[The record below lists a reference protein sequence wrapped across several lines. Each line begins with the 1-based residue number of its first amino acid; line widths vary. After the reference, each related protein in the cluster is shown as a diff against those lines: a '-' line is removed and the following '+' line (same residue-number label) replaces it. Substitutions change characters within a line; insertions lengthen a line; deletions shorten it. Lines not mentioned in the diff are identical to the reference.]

1 MSYREFFNR
10 LLITFLWLGFS
21 FHASGQSGSN
31 ASRWADSV
39 FATLSYEQKIGQ
51 LFMVDAYS
59 DRDSNHQITIENL
72 IANYHIGG
80 IIFFKGGPVRQA
92 LLTNRYQSLA
102 SLPLLIGIDGEWG
115 LSMRLDSTIRFPRQM
130 TLGAGSGPPAI
141 YRMGKEIARQCKRM
155 GIHLNFAPVADIN
168 NNPFNPVINSRSFGE
183 SREQVAELASAYMR
197 GMQDHGVLAC
207 GKHFPGHG
215 DTDADSH
222 YTLPLVHRLPGAIDS
237 VELYPFRRLIS
248 DGVAG
253 LMVAHLFIPSLDT
266 TFNRPSTL
274 SPVIVDSLLRKT
286 MGFDGIIITD
296 ALNMKG
302 VADFYPA
309 GEAELLALKA
319 GNDVLLYST
328 DVAKAWLRIHL
339 AIQNCEMDQELID
352 DRVKRILRAKYI
364 AGLNNYQPVELENLI
379 NDLNTPDAEHL
390 NRQLYEN
397 AITVIHNN
405 SGLLPLHDFSGCRIA
420 SVVYNDSL
428 SNPFQQRIADFA
440 HTDFFRIPRDAGNSF
455 LDSLLQQLESYDRV
469 ILSVHN
475 TTTKSSGGFGISDQ
489 LSEWTGKLSSQ
500 IPVAV
505 VIFGNAYSLTRM
517 SSSLNA
523 GALVLAYE
531 DTPGTQQLTAQ
542 GLFGGATM
550 NGRIPVTPVPE
561 IKRGMGLS
569 LMRDPSRL
577 RFTDP
582 MEMGIHPARF
592 SRVDSIAAQ
601 VMADSAAPG
610 LQVLVAWKGNIIF
623 QKSYG
628 KQRYDSLAAP
638 VANTD
643 LYDIASITKIA
654 GTALAV
660 MKLQEEDRIDI
671 KRKASRYY
679 YPLRRTNKRDLVIS
693 DILTHRAGLKAYI
706 PFWKNT
712 LENGKPSFNIY
723 HFEKDVNYSV
733 PVADSM
739 FILKSFPE
747 RIWKEIDDSPLQN
760 HGDYVYSDLGM
771 LLMQRMVENLCEQPL
786 DRYLEDHF
794 YRPLGLPRMMYNPLQ
809 NKIPLNRIVPTE
821 WDSAFRQR
829 LVHGFVHDP
838 AAAMLGGVAGHAGL
852 FSDAYSLAVIMQ
864 MLLNEGTYGGTR
876 YLKPETVR
884 LFTRKYDKDGQNRRG
899 LIFDK
904 PDLTDPDKSPAA
916 KSASASTFGHT
927 GFTGTAAWA
936 DPEHDLVFIFL
947 SNRVY
952 PDASVNKLAKGNY
965 RTDMMEA
972 VYDIIL
978 NRDQKK

>member
-1 MSYREFFNR
+1 MKDHVFFNR
-10 LLITFLWLGFS
+10 LLITFLGLGCS
-21 FHASGQSGSN
+21 FTATAQSDSS
-31 ASRWADSV
+31 AFHWADSV
-39 FATLSYEQKIGQ
+39 FTTLRYEQKIGQ

-59 DRDSNHQITIENL
+59 DRDSTHQNTIENL

-92 LLTNRYQSLA
+92 QLTNRYQSLA

-130 TLGAGSGPPAI
+130 TLGAGSGAQAI
-141 YRMGKEIARQCKRM
+141 YRMGEEIARQCKRM

-183 SREQVAELASAYMR
+183 SREQVAELSSAYMR
-197 GMQDHGVLAC
+197 GMQDQGVLAC

-215 DTDADSH
+215 DTDSDSH
-222 YTLPLVHRLPGAIDS
+222 YTLPLIHRLPGAIDS

-274 SPVIVDSLLRKT
+274 SPVIVDSLLRKK
-286 MGFDGIIITD
+286 MGFEGLIITD

-309 GEAELLALKA
+309 GEAELLALNA

-328 DVAKAWLRIHL
+328 DVPKAWLRIHL
-339 AIQNCEMDQELID
+339 ALQNCEIEQAMID
-352 DRVKRILRAKYI
+352 EKVKRILRAKYR
-364 AGLNNYQPVELENLI
+364 AGLNHHTPVSLENLVD
-379 NDLNTPDAEHL
+379 DLNTPDAAYL
-390 NRQLYEN
+390 SRQLYEN

-405 SGLLPLHDFSGCRIA
+405 SGLLPLHDFSGCRMA

-428 SNPFQQRIADFA
+428 SNPFQNRLADFA
-440 HTDFFRIPRDAGNSF
+440 RTDIYSIPRDAGDPF
-455 LDSLLQQLESYDRV
+455 LDSLLFRLEKYDRV
-469 ILSVHN
+469 ILSIHN
-475 TTTKSSGGFGISDQ
+475 TTTRSSAGFGIIDLLSGWAGR
-489 LSEWTGKLSSQ
+489 LSERV
-500 IPVAV
+500 PVTV
-505 VIFGNAYSLTRM
+505 VVFGNAYTLTRM

-531 DTPGTQQLTAQ
+531 DTPVMQQLTAQ

-550 NGRIPVTPVPE
+550 NGRIPVTPLPE
-561 IKRGMGLS
+561 IKRGTGLS

-577 RFTDP
+577 RITDP
-582 MEMGIHPARF
+582 LEMGIQPSQYHKI
-592 SRVDSIAAQ
+592 DSIAAR
-601 VMADSAAPG
+601 VIADSAAPG
-610 LQVLVAWKGNIIF
+610 LQVLVAWKGNIIL

-628 KQRYDSLAAP
+628 KHRYDSLASP
-638 VANTD
+638 VINTD
-643 LYDIASITKIA
+643 LFDIASITKIA

-660 MKLQEEDRIDI
+660 MKLHELGVLDVE
-671 KRKASRYY
+671 KKASRYFF
-679 YPLRRTNKRDLVIS
+679 PLRRTNKRDLVIE
-693 DILTHRAGLKAYI
+693 DILTHRAGLNAYI

-723 HFEKDVNYSV
+723 HFEKDVNYSI
-733 PVADSM
+733 PVAGNM
-739 FILKSFPE
+739 FILKSYPE
-747 RIWKEIDDSPLQN
+747 RIWKEIDESPLQD

-771 LLMQRMVENLCEQPL
+771 LLMQRIVENLSEQPL

-821 WDSAFRQR
+821 LDRDFRQQ
-829 LVHGFVHDP
+829 LVHGYVHDP
-838 AAAMLGGVAGHAGL
+838 TAAMLGGVAGHAGL

-864 MLLNEGTYGGTR
+864 MMLNEGTYGGIR

-884 LFTRKYDKDGQNRRG
+884 LFTRKYDDDSQNRRG

-904 PDLTDPDKSPAA
+904 PDFSDLKNSPAA
-916 KSASASTFGHT
+916 QSASASTFGHT

-947 SNRVY
+947 SNRVH

-978 NRDQKK
+978 NRDQRK

>member
-1 MSYREFFNR
+1 MGCSFN
-10 LLITFLWLGFS
+10 
-21 FHASGQSGSN
+21 AAGQNSIN

-39 FATLSYEQKIGQ
+39 FTTLNYEQKIGQ

-59 DRDSNHQITIENL
+59 DRDSAHQISIENL
-72 IANYHIGG
+72 IVNYHIGG
-80 IIFFKGGPVRQA
+80 IIFFKGGPLRQA
-92 LLTNRYQSLA
+92 HLTNRYQSLS

-141 YRMGKEIARQCKRM
+141 YRMGEEIARQCKRL

-248 DGVAG
+248 DGVAS

-266 TFNRPSTL
+266 ALNRPATL
-274 SPVIVDSLLRKT
+274 SPVIVDSLLRKS
-286 MGFDGIIITD
+286 MGFEGLIITD

-302 VADFYPA
+302 VADFFPA

-328 DVAKAWLRIHL
+328 DVPKAWLRLHL
-339 AIQNCEMDQELID
+339 AIQNCEIQQELID
-352 DRVKRILRAKYI
+352 DRVKRILRAKYR
-364 AGLNNYQPVELENLI
+364 AGLNHFQPIVLENLMD
-379 NDLNTPDAEHL
+379 DLNTTEADYL

-405 SGLLPLHDFSGCRIA
+405 SGLLPFHDFTDCRIA

-428 SNPFQQRIADFA
+428 FNPFQNRLSDFVR
-440 HTDFFRIPRDAGNSF
+440 TDNYSMPRDAGDPF
-455 LDSLLQQLESYDRV
+455 LDSLLVRLEEYDRV
-469 ILSVHN
+469 ILSIHN
-475 TTTKSSGGFGISDQ
+475 TTTRSSAGFGISEK
-489 LSEWTGKLSSQ
+489 LSGWIGKLSSQ

-505 VIFGNAYSLTRM
+505 VIFGNAYTLTRM

-523 GALVLAYE
+523 GALVLAFE
-531 DTPGTQQLTAQ
+531 DTPGMQQYTAQ
-542 GLFGGATM
+542 GLVGASTM
-550 NGRIPVTPVPE
+550 TGRIPVTPLPE
-561 IKRGMGLS
+561 IKRGTGLS

-577 RFTDP
+577 RFTEP
-582 MEMGIHPARF
+582 MEMYIHPSRF
-592 SRVDSIAAQ
+592 NRIDSLAAQ
-601 VMADSAAPG
+601 VIADSAAPG
-610 LQVLVAWKGNIIF
+610 FQVLVAWKGNIIF

-638 VANTD
+638 VLNTD

-660 MKLQEEDRIDI
+660 MKLHEEGRIDI
-671 KRKASRYY
+671 KRKASRFY
-679 YPLRRTNKRDLVIS
+679 YPLRHTNKRDLVIS

-739 FILKSFPE
+739 FILKSYPE
-747 RIWKEIDDSPLQN
+747 RIWKEIDDSHVQN
-760 HGDYVYSDLGM
+760 QGDYVYSDLGM
-771 LLMQRMVENLCEQPL
+771 LLMQRIVENISEQPL

-809 NKIPLNRIVPTE
+809 NKIPLHRIVPTE
-821 WDSAFRQR
+821 WDSAFRQQ
-829 LVHGFVHDP
+829 LVHGYVHDP
-838 AAAMLGGVAGHAGL
+838 TAAMLGGVAGHAGL

-864 MLLNEGTYGGTR
+864 MLLNEGSYGGTR
-876 YLKPETVR
+876 YFKPETVQ
-884 LFTRKYDKDGQNRRG
+884 LFTRKYDKDGHNRRG

-904 PDLTDPDKSPAA
+904 PDLADPDKSPAA

-936 DPEHDLVFIFL
+936 DPEHDLIFIFL
-947 SNRVY
+947 SNRVH

-978 NRDQKK
+978 NLDQKK